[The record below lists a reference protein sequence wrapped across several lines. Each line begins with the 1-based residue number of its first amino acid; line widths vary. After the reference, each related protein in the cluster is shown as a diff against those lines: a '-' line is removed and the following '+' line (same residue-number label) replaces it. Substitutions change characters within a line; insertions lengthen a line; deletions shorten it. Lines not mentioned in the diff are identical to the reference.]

1 MARKIERP
9 VSEADIRAWERE
21 WADMMITIWRE
32 QIQRLGIVDTM
43 KLYRDITD
51 AVSGSEQITIAHE
64 FMEYGIYQAAGVGN
78 GYKHKEDGNNGDL
91 EILDPAL
98 RKAARLDKPRKRGPR
113 WSNKHFTSGKPRE
126 RRDWFAS
133 KYLRSIHVLGEVER
147 DLYGNAYMGTMS
159 NVVRGLFSTMGD
171 DANKLRSL

>member
-1 MARKIERP
+1 MAARKIERP
-9 VSEADIRAWERE
+9 VTEQDIRAWERE

-43 KLYRDITD
+43 QLYRDITD
-51 AVSGSEQITIAHE
+51 AVSGSEQINIAHE

-78 GYKHKEDGNNGDL
+78 GYNKGNGGDL
-91 EILDPAL
+91 EILDPSL

-113 WSNKHFTSGKPRE
+113 WSTKHMTSGKPRE
-126 RRDWFAS
+126 RRDWFAT
-133 KYLRSIHVLGEVER
+133 KYLRSIYVLGEVER

-159 NVVRGLFSTMGD
+159 NVVRDLFSSMKD
-171 DANKLRSL
+171 NNKLRSL